1 MTPITPEDPQVIPR
15 AAAAQN
21 RPARKSRPFLLSG
34 IVGVMLVILVGGGLL
49 ASVGA
54 GAGAGLFG
62 NSESPDPAFDLVLPI
77 LTDET
82 NVPVMLPAELPTAF
96 ENVGVDENRLD
107 EDSYGV
113 TFLSTPPDELVGSW
127 GRYEIV
133 GSLEAVP
140 ASDYEP
146 DQGFEATSTE
156 KVTLPDGTEAEL
168 SYMEPAVEGAMYGPQ
183 WKGTFN
189 KNGYTY
195 SLVTSDLGK
204 ENVEQALSTMVEV
217 PE

>member
-1 MTPITPEDPQVIPR
+1 MVTPITPEDTQVIPK
-15 AAAAQN
+15 AAAAQP
-21 RPARKSRPFLLSG
+21 PASKSRLFLLSG
-34 IVGVMLVILVGGGLL
+34 IIGVLLVILVGGGIL
-49 ASVGA
+49 ASVGF
-54 GAGAGLFG
+54 GAGASLFG
-62 NSESPDPAFDLVLPI
+62 NSESPDPTFDLVLPI
-77 LTDET
+77 LTGET

-107 EDSYGV
+107 EYSYGV

-133 GSLEAVP
+133 GTLEAVP
-140 ASDYEP
+140 TSVYES

-156 KVTLPDGTEAEL
+156 GVTLPDGTEAEL
-168 SYMEPAVEGAMYGPQ
+168 NYMEPSVEGAMYGPQ
-183 WKGTFN
+183 WTGTFE
-189 KNGYTY
+189 KDGYTY
-195 SLVTSDLGK
+195 SLELQDYGK